1 MYILIY
7 MVIQSRKMYLCMD
20 LILVFNILY
29 TNSAESFQKYWLTWL
44 LCLDSIHVFL
54 EFQVKNQPQPVQY
67 SIDQSMYLLLSPWNH
82 LMDFTMM
89 QQVNLSCLSQLRN
102 GERWEFIFVNHF
114 YTLNLTKLLD
124 LEESFYINYKDVKSN
139 SPNIIQMTISPK
151 EKVILSQKGKTFP
164 KKNCS

>member
-7 MVIQSRKMYLCMD
+7 MVIQSRKMFLCMG
-20 LILVFNILY
+20 LISVFSILY
-29 TNSAESFQKYWLTWL
+29 TNSAESFQKYWLIWL

-67 SIDQSMYLLLSPWNH
+67 SIDQSIYLLLSPWSH

-114 YTLNLTKLLD
+114 CTLNLTKLLD
-124 LEESFYINYKDVKSN
+124 LGESFYINYKDVKSN
-139 SPNIIQMTISPK
+139 SPNIIQMTKTPK
-151 EKVILSQKGKTFP
+151 EKVIRSQKGKTFP